1 VTPDSTNRRSDDIG
15 AVNQAVLAALLAR
28 DWAALDRLVPRSP
41 VPDPDEEE

>member
-1 VTPDSTNRRSDDIG
+1 VTPPPPKPTPNDVGT
-15 AVNQAVLAALLAR
+15 VNQAVLAALLAR